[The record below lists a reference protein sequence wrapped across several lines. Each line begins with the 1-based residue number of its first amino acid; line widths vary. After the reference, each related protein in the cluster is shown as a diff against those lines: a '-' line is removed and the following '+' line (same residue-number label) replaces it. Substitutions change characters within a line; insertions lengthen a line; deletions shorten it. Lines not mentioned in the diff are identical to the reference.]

1 MAFAVQS
8 IDHVEVFVRDIPGA
22 VRWYGE
28 TLGLREMARW
38 DPEPVMI
45 GAGTTMLALF
55 QARGPEAA
63 GNAGSRPG
71 SPEPGT
77 PPAIRWHRVAWLTDW
92 GGLEE
97 AQRHLQG
104 LGISFR
110 GPIDHGSTWSI
121 YFQDPDGNPLE
132 ITAPVRE

>member
-1 MAFAVQS
+1 MKFAVQS
-8 IDHVEVFVRDIPGA
+8 IDHVEVFVRDIPSA

-28 TLGLREMARW
+28 TLGLQEMARW

-55 QARGPEAA
+55 LASGGARAAA
-63 GNAGSRPG
+63 GGESA
-71 SPEPGT
+71 
-77 PPAIRWHRVAWLTDW
+77 PAIRWHRVAWRTDSK
-92 GGLEE
+92 GFEK
-97 AQRHLQG
+97 AQQHLKG

-132 ITAPVRE
+132 ITAPVEE